1 MPNSSPDTFAGRPV
15 PGRPTNSSNLS
26 GLDYRAEAERLG
38 PPPVRIIDAHS
49 HINGED
55 ACLVFREAM
64 DLYGVDRVWSMTML
78 EEVETVRDLL
88 DGRLEP
94 IAVPDFRA
102 EDRRDAHGPGY
113 LRRIERYR
121 ELGARIVKFWSAP
134 RIVDLAEQAGVGG
147 FLRLDGETRR
157 DGMKLACD
165 LEMAIMVHVADPDT
179 WFRTKYADASRYGTK
194 LDQYAPFE
202 RVLDDYD
209 TPFIAAHMG
218 GWPEDLA
225 FLDGL
230 LARHGNLHLD
240 ASATKWIVREIS
252 KHDPSEIV
260 AFLERH
266 RGRILF
272 GSDIVT
278 LDEHLVAAK
287 DDAANE
293 MTRKAASRDEA
304 FDLYASRYWALRTM
318 WETDHDGPSPIADP
332 DLHLVDPDGH
342 SPLDAPRL
350 RGMSVPR
357 DLLEVFYREAADA
370 FMASLPPA

>member
-1 MPNSSPDTFAGRPV
+1 
-15 PGRPTNSSNLS
+15 
-26 GLDYRAEAERLG
+26 
-38 PPPVRIIDAHS
+38 
-49 HINGED
+49 
-55 ACLVFREAM
+55 
-64 DLYGVDRVWSMTML
+64 MTML
-78 EEVETVRDLL
+78 EEVEAVRDLL

-102 EDRRDAHGPGY
+102 EDRRNAHGPGY

-134 RIVDLAEQAGVGG
+134 RIVDLAEQAGAGG

-157 DGMKLACD
+157 EGMKLACELD
-165 LEMAIMVHVADPDT
+165 MAIMVHVADPDT
-179 WFRTKYADASRYGTK
+179 WFRTKYADADRYGTK

-209 TPFIAAHMG
+209 TPFIAAHLG

-230 LARHGNLHLD
+230 LERHPNLHLD

-252 KHDPSEIV
+252 RHEPAAVV

-287 DDAANE
+287 SDASNE
-293 MTRKAASRDEA
+293 MTRKAASREEA

-318 WETDHDGPSPIADP
+318 WETDHDGSSPIADP
-332 DLHLVDPDGH
+332 DLHLVDPDAHG
-342 SPLDAPRL
+342 PLDAPRL

-357 DLLEVFYREAADA
+357 DLLVTFYREAAEA